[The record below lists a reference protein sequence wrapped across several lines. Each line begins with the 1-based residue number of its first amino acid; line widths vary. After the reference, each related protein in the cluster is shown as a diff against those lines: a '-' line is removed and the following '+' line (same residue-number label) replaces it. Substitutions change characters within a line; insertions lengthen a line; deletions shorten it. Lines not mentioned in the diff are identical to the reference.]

1 MGFTLNSYDTC
12 VANKTIFG
20 KQCTIVWHVDDL
32 KISHVNPNVVTNI
45 IKTLSEKY
53 GKLQINRGK
62 LHDYLGM
69 QLDFT
74 QPKAVKVVMTDY
86 IKKLIKDAGDKFKGN
101 AVTPAKNNLFIINDF
116 SPYLSVEFSQFFRTF
131 TAKLLFLAKRAR
143 PDILTAI
150 AFLTTR
156 VKSPT
161 EEDMEKL
168 GRVIKYLNFTQDSK
182 LTLECNNLTN
192 MVWRADGAHAVHP
205 DMRGHTGGV
214 FTLGKGAIYST
225 STRQKIN
232 TKSSTETE
240 LVAAGEVLTQAIWC
254 KNFIEEQLNI
264 KSKITLLQD
273 NMSAMLLEKNG
284 ISSSGK
290 NMRHLSIRAY
300 WIADRVK
307 DGEVVIKHEPTGEMV
322 ADFFTKPLQGASFS
336 KFRKII
342 MNEGD

>member
-1 MGFTLNSYDTC
+1 MA
-12 VANKTIFG
+12 VARF
-20 KQCTIVWHVDDL
+20 V
-32 KISHVNPNVVTNI
+32 
-45 IKTLSEKY
+45 
-53 GKLQINRGK
+53 R
-62 LHDYLGM
+62 
-69 QLDFT
+69 
-74 QPKAVKVVMTDY
+74 
-86 IKKLIKDAGDKFKGN
+86 
-101 AVTPAKNNLFIINDF
+101 
-116 SPYLSVEFSQFFRTF
+116 LSVEFSQFFHTF

-182 LTLECNNLTN
+182 LTLECNDLTN